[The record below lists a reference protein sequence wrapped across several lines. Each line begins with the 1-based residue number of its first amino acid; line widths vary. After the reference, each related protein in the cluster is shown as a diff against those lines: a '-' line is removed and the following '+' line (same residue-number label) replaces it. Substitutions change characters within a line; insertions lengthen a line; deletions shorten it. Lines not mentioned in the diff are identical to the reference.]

1 MTKHFVAVALAACLS
16 MSDAAAQ
23 SILQR
28 SGWRDRNFATHLPDP
43 AYSVPWLN
51 LDRRNKLPKADFP
64 IGREMNVAGL
74 SAFCPIAPNVR
85 VMANSPSNLR
95 RM

>member
-16 MSDAAAQ
+16 MSDAAGQ

-28 SGWRDRNFATHLPDP
+28 SDWRDRNFATYLPDP

-51 LDRRNKLPKADFP
+51 LDRRNKFPKADFQ
-64 IGREMNVAGL
+64 
-74 SAFCPIAPNVR
+74 SA
-85 VMANSPSNLR
+85 R
-95 RM
+95 R